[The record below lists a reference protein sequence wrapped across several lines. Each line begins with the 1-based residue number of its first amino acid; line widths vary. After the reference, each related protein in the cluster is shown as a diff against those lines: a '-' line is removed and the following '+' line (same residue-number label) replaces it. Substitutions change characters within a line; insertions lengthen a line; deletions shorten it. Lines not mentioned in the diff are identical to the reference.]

1 MYLLKPED
9 FEPWVGRKVRVN
21 TLPNPV
27 EITLARIERRP
38 ALAGFDVRLPFSLFF
53 EAPLEVYLMNASYEM
68 DCGKGGPHDIL
79 ISQLVPSATARH
91 YQAVFS

>member
-1 MYLLKPED
+1 MYLLTPED
-9 FEPWVGRKVRVN
+9 FEPWVGRKVRIN

-27 EITLARIERRP
+27 EITLARIERGRP
-38 ALAGFDVRLPFSLFF
+38 LIGIDTRLPFSLFF
-53 EAPLEVYLMNASYEM
+53 DAPLEVYLMNASYEM

>member
-1 MYLLKPED
+1 MRMLAPED
-9 FEPWVGRKVRVN
+9 FEPWVGRKVRLS

-38 ALAGFDVRLPFSLFF
+38 ALIGIDTRVPFSLFF
-53 EAPLEVYLMNASYEM
+53 EAPLEVYLMDASYEM
-68 DCGKGGPHDIL
+68 DCGKGGPHEIL
-79 ISQLVPSATARH
+79 ISQLVPSATTRH

>member
-9 FEPWVGRKVRVN
+9 FEPWVGRKVRLN

-38 ALAGFDVRLPFSLFF
+38 PLIGIDTREPFSLFF
-53 EAPLEVYLMNASYEM
+53 EAPLAVMLMDAAYEF
-68 DCGKGGPHDIL
+68 DCGRGGPHSIM
-79 ISQLVPSATARH
+79 ITQLSPTATTRT